1 MYKND
6 IDCIIKKV
14 EQLNSRN
21 LKADNYNYD
30 EYNMYD
36 SEKISDQK
44 EDSIGNTILDSHKIK
59 INNLEVEIYFIKL
72 DSVPIITFDEKY
84 NMIPKSTI
92 IQYEVGIIINYQDAN
107 DKIININGL
116 SRLLSPNKE
125 VVNAKYQEL
134 KELLN
139 NNDLDEILKK
149 INDDLD
155 IEINS

>member
-1 MYKND
+1 MTD
-6 IDCIIKKV
+6 KK
-14 EQLNSRN
+14 S
-21 LKADNYNYD
+21 
-30 EYNMYD
+30 
-36 SEKISDQK
+36 
-44 EDSIGNTILDSHKIK
+44 
-59 INNLEVEIYFIKL
+59 KL
-72 DSVPIITFDEKY
+72 AAGS
-84 NMIPKSTI
+84 
-92 IQYEVGIIINYQDAN
+92 IIIILGS
-107 DKIININGL
+107 IILRLGGFIYRFIL